1 MVEEIPLR
9 PPSGRGDYLWILVEK
24 RRMSTPELARR
35 LSARLRVPS
44 SAIRVAGNKDSDAIT
59 RQWISLPWSAR
70 DAAKRLELEGV
81 RILDGERDHAPL
93 RTGELEGNEFT
104 IALSGVSADGDVERR
119 AQDVLALLGRRGV
132 PNFFGPQRFGTRG
145 NAARVGELLLLGE
158 RAQATAEFL
167 GGQPEVESDPS
178 ARRLRELFRAGDL
191 ARALAIAPR
200 SLVLERNM
208 LEALLSGKSPD
219 SLWRDVPQPDRR
231 MLLSAFQSLLFNRM
245 LAQRLDRID
254 VPLAGDRLLDLATGR
269 IVDCDDP
276 ARLAARVA
284 AFELSPTGWL
294 IGNETSAATG
304 EMGEI
309 ERTVLAQNPIPPD
322 QLDRPLGLTLPGER
336 RPLRVRIGRSAAEFD
351 ATSRCLWLRFRLS
364 KGAFATA
371 VLAEIQKAPPPFV

>member
-24 RRMSTPELARR
+24 RRMSTPELLRR

-44 SAIRVAGNKDSDAIT
+44 AAIRVAGNKDSDAIT
-59 RQWISLPWSAR
+59 RQWVSLPWSAR
-70 DAAKRLELEGV
+70 DAAKRLDLEGV

-104 IALSGVSADGDVERR
+104 IALSGVPADRDVERR
-119 AQDVLALLGRRGV
+119 ALEVLEILRRRGV

-145 NAARVGELLLLGE
+145 NAARVGELLLLGK
-158 RAQATAEFL
+158 RSDATAEFL
-167 GGQPEVESDPS
+167 GGGPDVESDPS
-178 ARRLRELFRAGDL
+178 ARRLRELFREGDL
-191 ARALAIAPR
+191 ARALAVAPR

-219 SLWRDVPQPDRR
+219 SVWRDVPQPDRR

-245 LAQRLDRID
+245 LVERLDRID
-254 VPLAGDRLLDLATGR
+254 VALRGDRLLEIATGR
-269 IVDCDDP
+269 IIECDDP
-276 ARLAARVA
+276 ARYTAAVA

-294 IGNETSAATG
+294 IGNETRAADG
-304 EMGEI
+304 EMGAI
-309 ERTVLAQNPIPPD
+309 ERAVIDRNPIPEAN
-322 QLDRPLGLTLPGER
+322 LNRPLELTLPGER
-336 RPLRVRIGRSAAEFD
+336 RPLRVRIGRVAAELD
-351 ATSRCLWLRFRLS
+351 ADSRCLWLRFRLS

-371 VLAEIQKAPPPFV
+371 VLAEIQKAPDPIV